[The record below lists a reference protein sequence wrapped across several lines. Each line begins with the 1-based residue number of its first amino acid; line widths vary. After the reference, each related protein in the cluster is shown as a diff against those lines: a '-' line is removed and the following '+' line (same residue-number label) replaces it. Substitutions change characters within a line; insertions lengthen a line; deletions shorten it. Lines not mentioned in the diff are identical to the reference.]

1 LRIVHSPRE
10 FPRYRIVDRRVREWP
25 AGTPSP
31 YAIIAAIESPVPCA
45 HKGASALPR
54 DAALTASIQEEFMV
68 RIPRSFAFAVALLFS
83 TSAAAAEQYINVLT
97 GGTSGV
103 YYPLGVALAN
113 IIGKALPSV
122 KTSAQ
127 ATKASVENLNLVQA
141 GRGEVAFTLGD
152 SLSDAWKGNEEAG
165 FKAPLKKLRGIAAI
179 YPNYI
184 QIVARADSGIKTL
197 ADLRG
202 KKISVGAPKSGT
214 ELNARAIL
222 AAAGLSYKDFSKVE
236 YLAFGESVELMK
248 NRQLDATLQSAGLG
262 VASLKDL
269 ATAMEIVVVPV
280 PPEILKKVNDP
291 AYLAATI
298 PANTYNGQTAA
309 VPGVAVQNYLV
320 TRDDLSNDEV
330 YAITKAFW
338 SSLDQLANA
347 HVAAKAIDLKHA
359 LDGMPVPV
367 HPGAEKYYREV
378 GVIK

>member
-1 LRIVHSPRE
+1 MCRFLRILVLVWSG
-10 FPRYRIVDRRVREWP
+10 VAVC
-25 AGTPSP
+25 A
-31 YAIIAAIESPVPCA
+31 PV
-45 HKGASALPR
+45 
-54 DAALTASIQEEFMV
+54 
-68 RIPRSFAFAVALLFS
+68 
-83 TSAAAAEQYINVLT
+83 AAADQFINVLT

-103 YYPLGVALAN
+103 YYPLGVAFAN
-113 IIGKALPSV
+113 IIGKAVPAA

-127 ATKASVENLNLVQA
+127 ATKASVENLNLIEA

-184 QIVARADSGIKTL
+184 QIVARADSGIKSL
-197 ADLRG
+197 ADLKG

-236 YLAFGESVELMK
+236 YLSFGESVELMK
-248 NRQLDATLQSAGLG
+248 NRQLDVTLQSAGLG

-269 ATAMEIVVVPV
+269 ATSMDIVVVAI
-280 PPEILKKVNDP
+280 PPDIVKKVNDP
-291 AYLAATI
+291 AYIAATI
-298 PANTYNGQTAA
+298 PANTYTGQTNP

-320 TRDDLSNDEV
+320 TRDDLSADVV
-330 YAITKAFW
+330 YAITKALW
-338 SSLDQLANA
+338 TNLDQLANA
-347 HVAAKAIDLKHA
+347 HVAAKAIKLQNA
-359 LDGMPVPV
+359 LEGMPVPL